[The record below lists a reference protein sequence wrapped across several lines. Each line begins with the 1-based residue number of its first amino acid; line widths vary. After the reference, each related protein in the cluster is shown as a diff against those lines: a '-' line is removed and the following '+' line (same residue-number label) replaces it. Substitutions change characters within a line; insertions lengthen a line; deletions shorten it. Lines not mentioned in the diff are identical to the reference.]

1 MLLFYYKDV
10 WCTNNT
16 VLPAIQRV
24 CKHLEVKYKEKNINQ
39 KKKIKQYKSHRYLF
53 KESKLSLTTS
63 IMT

>member
-1 MLLFYYKDV
+1 MFLFYYKYV

-39 KKKIKQYKSHRYLF
+39 KKKNKTIQITQIF
-53 KESKLSLTTS
+53 V
-63 IMT
+63 

>member
-1 MLLFYYKDV
+1 MFLFYYKYV

-39 KKKIKQYKSHRYLF
+39 KTKNKTIQITQIF
-53 KESKLSLTTS
+53 V
-63 IMT
+63 

>member
-1 MLLFYYKDV
+1 MLLFYYKDVHIV

-39 KKKIKQYKSHRYLF
+39 KKKNTIQI
-53 KESKLSLTTS
+53 TQ
-63 IMT
+63 IIV